1 MHNKKRD
8 NELLAIARQAIDKAQ
23 AKSLTKDLN
32 DDDLNIANS
41 TQKNNLTLK
50 MDLEKSN
57 IEISKNLKDNIESM
71 QNLLDDI
78 LVELD
83 ANDSEISVLS
93 ADVKNAI
100 NLLKVKNPKLASDL
114 ENSISLKKRK
124 KSKIINKQRM

>member
-8 NELLAIARQAIDKAQ
+8 NELLAMARQAIDKVQ

-50 MDLEKSN
+50 MDLEKN
-57 IEISKNLKDNIESM
+57 KIEISKNLKDNIESM

-78 LVELD
+78 LIELD
-83 ANDSEISVLS
+83 TNDSEISVLT
-93 ADVKNAI
+93 ADAKNAI
-100 NLLKVKNPKLASDL
+100 SLLKVKNPKLANDL

-124 KSKIINKQRM
+124 KSKIINKHRM

>member
-1 MHNKKRD
+1 MHNKKRN
-8 NELLAIARQAIDKAQ
+8 NELLAIARQSIDKAQ

-41 TQKNNLTLK
+41 MQKNNLMLK

-57 IEISKNLKDNIESM
+57 IDISKNLKENIESM
-71 QNLLDDI
+71 QYLLDDI

-93 ADVKNAI
+93 VEVKNAI
-100 NLLKVKNPKLASDL
+100 NLLKVKNPKLATDL

>member
-41 TQKNNLTLK
+41 TQKNNLMLK

-57 IEISKNLKDNIESM
+57 IDISKNLKENIESM
-71 QNLLDDI
+71 QYLLDDI

-93 ADVKNAI
+93 VDAKNAI
-100 NLLKVKNPKLASDL
+100 NLLKVKNPKLATDL

-124 KSKIINKQRM
+124 KSKIINKKRM

>member
-8 NELLAIARQAIDKAQ
+8 NELLAMARQAIDKAQ

-50 MDLEKSN
+50 MDLEKN
-57 IEISKNLKDNIESM
+57 KIEISKNLKDNIESM

-78 LVELD
+78 LIELD
-83 ANDSEISVLS
+83 TNDSEISVLT
-93 ADVKNAI
+93 ADAKNAI
-100 NLLKVKNPKLASDL
+100 SLLKVKNPKLANDL

>member
-93 ADVKNAI
+93 ADAKNAI

>member
-41 TQKNNLTLK
+41 TLKNNLTLK

-93 ADVKNAI
+93 DNAKNAI
-100 NLLKVKNPKLASDL
+100 NHLKIKNPKLASDL

>member
-8 NELLAIARQAIDKAQ
+8 NELLAMARQAIDKVQ

-50 MDLEKSN
+50 MDLEKN
-57 IEISKNLKDNIESM
+57 KIEISKNLKDNIESM

-78 LVELD
+78 LIELD
-83 ANDSEISVLS
+83 TNDSEISVLT
-93 ADVKNAI
+93 ADAKNAI
-100 NLLKVKNPKLASDL
+100 SLLKIKNPKLANDL

-124 KSKIINKQRM
+124 KSKIINKHRM

>member
-78 LVELD
+78 AQLY
-83 ANDSEISVLS
+83 NTSY
-93 ADVKNAI
+93 
-100 NLLKVKNPKLASDL
+100 
-114 ENSISLKKRK
+114 SLCKC
-124 KSKIINKQRM
+124 SGVS